1 MDKILVM
8 GCGTWGSVIAQSLA
22 KNDYNVTMWHYN
34 EKKLAEFQ
42 STRLH
47 PNLLNFNYDATISFS
62 YELNHFVAESN
73 IIVIATPSKTV
84 RGVILKIKSHLN
96 DNHIIVN
103 TSKGLE
109 LDTLYTMSEVISSEL
124 NKDLKILYLFMDLVT
139 QRKWQP
145 INQQPWFQLP

>member
-47 PNLLNFNYDATISFS
+47 PNLLNFNYD
-62 YELNHFVAESN
+62 
-73 IIVIATPSKTV
+73 
-84 RGVILKIKSHLN
+84 
-96 DNHIIVN
+96 
-103 TSKGLE
+103 
-109 LDTLYTMSEVISSEL
+109 
-124 NKDLKILYLFMDLVT
+124 
-139 QRKWQP
+139 
-145 INQQPWFQLP
+145 